1 MIRKN
6 KEQQIFLDVHT
17 VRLRKIALLCKKFAS
32 QSEHFGLCEHALVN
46 IYNKI
51 YAHNFY
57 CGFDYVDSIEWTII
71 IVITIF
77 FMPATSRT
85 ISITLLALAIVN
97 NILLFS
103 FCRKTDKYKDDSK
116 FDKILLAFSTCLFC
130 CAMIIVIWVK

>member
-1 MIRKN
+1 MMLRNLMSLLEILMPLVAMIA
-6 KEQQIFLDVHT
+6 IFG
-17 VRLRKIALLCKKFAS
+17 LLCKI
-32 QSEHFGLCEHALVN
+32 LMN

-57 CGFDYVDSIEWTII
+57 YGFDYVDSIEWTII
-71 IVITIF
+71 IVIIIF

-103 FCRKTDKYKDDSK
+103 FL
-116 FDKILLAFSTCLFC
+116 ILSQSFSFVQRL
-130 CAMIIVIWVK
+130 M

>member
-1 MIRKN
+1 MMLRNLMSLLEILLPLVAMI
-6 KEQQIFLDVHT
+6 EIFG
-17 VRLRKIALLCKKFAS
+17 LLCKI
-32 QSEHFGLCEHALVN
+32 LMN
-46 IYNKI
+46 ICNKI
-51 YAHNFY
+51 YDHNFY
-57 CGFDYVDSIEWTII
+57 YEFDYVDSIEWTII

-85 ISITLLALAIVN
+85 ISITLLTLAIVN

>member
-1 MIRKN
+1 MPLVAMIA
-6 KEQQIFLDVHT
+6 IFG
-17 VRLRKIALLCKKFAS
+17 LLCKI
-32 QSEHFGLCEHALVN
+32 LMN

-57 CGFDYVDSIEWTII
+57 YGFDYVDSIEWTII
-71 IVITIF
+71 IVIIIF

-97 NILLFS
+97 NILLFP

-130 CAMIIVIWVK
+130 CAMIIVIWGK

>member
-1 MIRKN
+1 MLRNLMSLLEILLPLVAMI
-6 KEQQIFLDVHT
+6 EIFG
-17 VRLRKIALLCKKFAS
+17 LLCKV
-32 QSEHFGLCEHALVN
+32 LMN

-51 YAHNFY
+51 YVHNFY
-57 CGFDYVDSIEWTII
+57 YEFDYVDSIEWTII

-85 ISITLLALAIVN
+85 ISITLLTLAIVN

-130 CAMIIVIWVK
+130 CAMIIVIWGK

>member
-1 MIRKN
+1 MMLRNLMSLLEILMPLVAMIA
-6 KEQQIFLDVHT
+6 IFG
-17 VRLRKIALLCKKFAS
+17 LLCKI
-32 QSEHFGLCEHALVN
+32 LMN

-51 YAHNFY
+51 YAHNLY
-57 CGFDYVDSIEWTII
+57 YGFNYVDSIEWTII

-97 NILLFS
+97 NILLFP

-130 CAMIIVIWVK
+130 CAMIIVIWGK

>member
-1 MIRKN
+1 MMLRNLMSLLEILTPLVAMI
-6 KEQQIFLDVHT
+6 EISG
-17 VRLRKIALLCKKFAS
+17 LLCKI
-32 QSEHFGLCEHALVN
+32 LVN
-46 IYNKI
+46 ICNKI
-51 YAHNFY
+51 YDRNFY
-57 CGFDYVDSIEWTII
+57 YKFDYADSIEWTII

-85 ISITLLALAIVN
+85 ISITLLALEIVN

-116 FDKILLAFSTCLFC
+116 ILLAFSTCLFC

>member
-1 MIRKN
+1 MMLRNLMSLLEILMPLVAMIA
-6 KEQQIFLDVHT
+6 IFG
-17 VRLRKIALLCKKFAS
+17 LLCKI
-32 QSEHFGLCEHALVN
+32 LMN

-57 CGFDYVDSIEWTII
+57 YGFGYVDSIEWTII
-71 IVITIF
+71 IVIIIF

-130 CAMIIVIWVK
+130 CAMIIVIWGK

>member
-1 MIRKN
+1 MMLRNLMSLLEILMPLVAMIA
-6 KEQQIFLDVHT
+6 IFG
-17 VRLRKIALLCKKFAS
+17 LLCKI
-32 QSEHFGLCEHALVN
+32 LMN

-57 CGFDYVDSIEWTII
+57 YGFDYVDSIEWTII

-97 NILLFS
+97 NICFFLFAE
-103 FCRKTDKYKDDSK
+103 KQINIKMTVNLIKY
-116 FDKILLAFSTCLFC
+116 CWLFQRVYF
-130 CAMIIVIWVK
+130 AVQ